1 MIKVIV
7 TGPKGKMGSLI
18 VKAAFENEKV
28 EVVGAIGPKGR
39 SYIGQDVGVVT
50 GLGMPIGAL
59 VVENI
64 EDIIDQCDVVIDFS
78 TVELSLETL
87 AACIKH
93 GKALV
98 CGTTG
103 FTKEQ
108 EQQFIEASN
117 QIPLIK
123 AANTSY
129 VTNVMKKLL
138 ALAAEALGEKA
149 KIDIIDMHDEK
160 KVDAP
165 SGTAKEFATEMAEA
179 SGKELGEI
187 THHSVRAGDI
197 SSYHK
202 VVFGCM
208 GERLEITHNAYNF
221 GCYAIGAVDAA
232 LFLEEKPTG
241 LYSMQDVI
249 GI

>member
-1 MIKVIV
+1 MKVIV

-18 VKAAFENEKV
+18 VKAAHENEKV
-28 EVVGAIGPKGR
+28 ELVGVVGPKER
-39 SYIGQDVGVVT
+39 SYIGQDAGVVT
-50 GLGMPIGAL
+50 GLGMPIGVL
-59 VVENI
+59 VYDNI
-64 EDIIDQCDVVIDFS
+64 EEIIDDCDVVIDFS
-78 TVELSLETL
+78 TVTLSMEVL

-93 GKALV
+93 KKALV

-108 EQQFIEASN
+108 EQQFLEGSGQA
-117 QIPLIK
+117 PLLK

-138 ALAAEALGEKA
+138 ALAAEALGDKA
-149 KIDIIDMHDEK
+149 KIDIIDMHDAK

-165 SGTAKEFATEMAEA
+165 SGTSKDFAIEMAEA
-179 SGKELGEI
+179 SGKSLDEI
-187 THHSVRAGDI
+187 THHSVRSGDI
-197 SSYHK
+197 SSYHN

-232 LFLEEKPTG
+232 LFLEGKPNG